1 MKLSPKFLIPPLLI
15 ALLMGAGF
23 LVEQS
28 RARQR
33 SRLSGTFEHQ
43 PTLVSSRTS
52 GRVQRILIQEGTRVA
67 PGQLLLTLES
77 DTVAAEVEALER
89 RANQA
94 SAQYDLVKAGP
105 RVEDLLR
112 QQASVSELQAQLER
126 LQNGPRPSEVGAA
139 RAQYQ
144 KAAALYERS
153 QSGPRS
159 EEIARLR
166 SAAER
171 EQQRARYAQAELAR
185 YRILFAE
192 GAMSRQALEK
202 VETESIVAATGQ
214 TAAEQALQ
222 EALRGNRSEDLAA
235 ARADK
240 ESAWQQLQQITE
252 GSRAEDVRS
261 AQARLAQG
269 KALLRSLQSG
279 SRPEE
284 VAQAKANF
292 ESARLLALSAQ
303 KKLDENQVKAPL
315 AGVIERLLVSVGDLV
330 PAQQP
335 LLRLANLDDIWLRVY
350 LPQDQLPKV
359 KLGDTGQIEVDGI
372 DQKLSCVV
380 EAIATQGEFT
390 PANLQ
395 TPEERGRQVF
405 AIRLRLSQPNPQ
417 VKAGMVATVRKL
429 GMWP

>member
-1 MKLSPKFLIPPLLI
+1 MKLSPKLFIPPLLI
-15 ALLMGAGF
+15 AMLMGAGM

-28 RARQR
+28 RSRQR

-43 PTLVSSRTS
+43 PTVVSSRTS
-52 GRVQRILIQEGTRVA
+52 GRVQRILVQEGARVTVN
-67 PGQLLLTLES
+67 QLLLTLET
-77 DTVAAEVEALER
+77 DTAAAEVEALKR
-89 RANQA
+89 RASQA
-94 SAQYDLVKAGP
+94 RAQYDLVKAGP

-112 QQASVSELQAQLER
+112 QQASVAELQSQLER
-126 LQNGPRPSEVGAA
+126 LQNGPRQSEVSAA
-139 RAQYQ
+139 RARYQ
-144 KAAALYERS
+144 KAAALYDRS
-153 QSGPRS
+153 QSGPRP

-166 SAAER
+166 AAAER
-171 EQQRARYAQAELAR
+171 EQQRARQAQTELAR
-185 YRILFAE
+185 YRVLFAE
-192 GAMSRQALEK
+192 GAISRQAFEK
-202 VETESIVAATGQ
+202 VETESVVAASGQ

-235 ARADK
+235 AWADK
-240 ESAWQQLQQITE
+240 ETAWQQLQQVTE
-252 GSRAEDVRS
+252 GSRAEDIRS

-269 KALLRSLQSG
+269 QALLTSLQRG

-303 KKLDENQVKAPL
+303 KKLEENQVKAPL
-315 AGVIERLLVSVGDLV
+315 AGAVERLLVSVGDLV
-330 PAQQP
+330 PAQTP
-335 LLRLANLDDIWLRVY
+335 LLRLANPEDIWLRVY

-359 KLGDTGQIEVDGI
+359 KLGDTAQIEVDGLN
-372 DQKLSCVV
+372 QKLSCVV
-380 EAIATQGEFT
+380 EAIASQGEFT

-405 AIRLRLSQPNPQ
+405 AIRLRLTQPHPQ
-417 VKAGMVATVRKL
+417 VKAGMVATVRQL